1 MRGVSGMKRKPPSPA
16 KKREMRTAYHDALE
30 AARLD
35 VVRLG
40 ALAVD
45 AVHAAVDSL
54 DKRDTM
60 LAARVI
66 AGDDIIDEA
75 RRKVEAV
82 CIELIWKQQPVAG
95 ELRQVAAMLQTVTD
109 LERIGDYAV
118 DLAKNAIKLNDIA
131 LRPAKVEIGKIA
143 AIAAEMLVD
152 AMRAYTESDAVIASC
167 VIAQD
172 DEVDKLYY
180 RGIEALQEEMAADPA
195 LVRAGTIMLF
205 VLSTLE
211 RVGDRAQNI
220 AWHTKDM
227 LGAGRRGLV

>member
-1 MRGVSGMKRKPPSPA
+1 
-16 KKREMRTAYHDALE
+16 MRTAYHDALE
-30 AARLD
+30 AASLD

-40 ALAVD
+40 VMVVD
-45 AVHAAVDSL
+45 AIHAAVAAL
-54 DKRDTM
+54 DKRDTV

-66 AGDDIIDEA
+66 AGDDVIDET
-75 RRKVEAV
+75 RRNVEST

-118 DLAKNAIKLNDIA
+118 DLAKNAIKLNDIT
-131 LRPAKVEIGKIA
+131 LRPARVEIGKIA
-143 AIAAEMLVD
+143 AIASEMLVD
-152 AMRAYTESDAVIASC
+152 AMRAYTERDGEIASR

-172 DEVDKLYY
+172 DEVDTLYH
-180 RGIEALQEEMAADPA
+180 RGIEALQDEMAADPA
-195 LVRAGTIMLF
+195 VVRAGTIMLF
-205 VLSTLE
+205 VLATLE

-227 LGAGRRGLV
+227 LGTS

>member
-1 MRGVSGMKRKPPSPA
+1 MKRKPPSPA

-75 RRKVEAV
+75 RRKVEST

-152 AMRAYTESDAVIASC
+152 AMRAYTECDAVIASR

-227 LGAGRRGLV
+227 LGAGRRFT